1 MFQKMLQGGG
11 GGGYQFFDEAIN
23 VDSYS
28 ANLEVGKDYFL
39 CMAGISNDENLSINS
54 VDKMGISNADI
65 TAIRILYQLA
75 NYISILKI
83 KPTSNNV
90 DIKPTFEK
98 LSTYSKIAA
107 LGIFEII

>member
-1 MFQKMLQGGG
+1 MFQKILQGGG

-39 CMAGISNDENLSINS
+39 FVSGLIDDQSFE
-54 VDKMGISNADI
+54 VDQLGISNASVKSI
-65 TAIRILYQLA
+65 KSLYQSA
-75 NYISILKI
+75 NYMAMVKI

-90 DIKPTFEK
+90 GINPTFKK
-98 LSTYSKIAA
+98 LSNYSKIQI

>member
-39 CMAGISNDENLSINS
+39 CMSGITNDENLS

-65 TAIRILYQLA
+65 TGLRMLYQLA
-75 NYISILKI
+75 NYVSILKI

-90 DIKPTFEK
+90 DINPTFGK
-98 LSTYSKIAA
+98 LSTYSKIQM

>member
-11 GGGYQFFDEAIN
+11 GGGYQFFDDAIN

-39 CMAGISNDENLSINS
+39 CMVGLTNDTDIT
-54 VDKMGISNADI
+54 VDKLGISNADI
-65 TAIRILYQLA
+65 TVLRTLDKLA
-75 NYISILKI
+75 NYISVLKI

-90 DIKPTFEK
+90 GINPTFAK
-98 LSTYSKIAA
+98 LSTYSKIQM
-107 LGIFEII
+107 LGIFELI

>member
-28 ANLEVGKDYFL
+28 VNLEVGKDYFL
-39 CMAGISNDENLSINS
+39 CMLGISNDGNLS

-65 TAIRILYQLA
+65 TQIRMLYQLA

>member
-11 GGGYQFFDEAIN
+11 GGGYQFFNDAIN

-28 ANLEVGKDYFL
+28 VNLEVGKDYFL
-39 CMAGISNDENLSINS
+39 CMVGLTSDAS
-54 VDKMGISNADI
+54 VTLDKLGISNASVKEL
-65 TAIRILYQLA
+65 RILYQLS
-75 NYISILKI
+75 NYMAMVKI

-90 DIKPTFEK
+90 GINPTFSK
-98 LSTYSKIAA
+98 LSTYSKIQM

>member
-39 CMAGISNDENLSINS
+39 CMAGLTSDTS
-54 VDKMGISNADI
+54 VTLAQLGISNASVTDI
-65 TAIRILYQLA
+65 RRLYQSA
-75 NYISILKI
+75 NYMAMVKI

-90 DIKPTFEK
+90 GINPTFSK
-98 LSTYSKIAA
+98 LSTYSKIQV

>member
-11 GGGYQFFDEAIN
+11 GGGYQFFDDAIN

-39 CMAGISNDENLSINS
+39 YMAGISNDEKLS

-90 DIKPTFEK
+90 GINPTFAK
-98 LSTYSKIAA
+98 LSTYSKIQM
-107 LGIFEII
+107 LGIFELI